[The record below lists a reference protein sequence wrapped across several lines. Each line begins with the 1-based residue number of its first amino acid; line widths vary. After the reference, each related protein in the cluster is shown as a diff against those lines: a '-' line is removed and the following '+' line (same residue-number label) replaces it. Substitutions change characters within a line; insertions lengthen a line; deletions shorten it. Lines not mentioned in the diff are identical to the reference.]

1 MEKIAG
7 KFGIVTVVLACM
19 LFNFCQR
26 NQNEMEKIK
35 SEVLSI
41 QANLVFFYY
50 PDLEEAEKFYR
61 HLLGFEKVL
70 DYGFARIFQMSPSTF
85 IGLVDETKGMHDP
98 SEPKSV
104 TLSFATNEIDQWY
117 RYLSDEHVPIHR
129 PLSDSSRIP
138 IRGFV
143 ALDPAGYFLEF
154 ETFAEHPQN
163 ALLHEHLASTQPL
176 YPLPQ
181 QKTTRPP
188 DCGILANIIWLYYQD
203 IPEAQS
209 FYQDNFGFKLL
220 VDQGFAMVYAS
231 SPTGFIGLV
240 DESQG
245 LHRFAQEKAVNVCFL
260 TDQIDDWY
268 GHFQAKKVKIKDALE
283 KAKSIPVKAFVAF
296 DPGNY
301 FLEFDNFLE
310 DPKNQRIRELLR

>member
-1 MEKIAG
+1 MD
-7 KFGIVTVVLACM
+7 
-19 LFNFCQR
+19 
-26 NQNEMEKIK
+26 K
-35 SEVLSI
+35 SRSEALTI

-50 PDLEEAEKFYR
+50 PDLEEAERFYGN
-61 HLLGFEKVL
+61 LLGFEKVL
-70 DYGFARIFQMSPSTF
+70 SYGFAKIFRLSPSTF

-104 TLSFATNEIDQWY
+104 TLSFVTNEIDQWY
-117 RYLSDEHVPIHR
+117 RYLADQGLQMHR
-129 PLSDSSRIP
+129 ALSDSSRIP

-154 ETFAEHPQN
+154 ETFLDHPQN
-163 ALLHEHLASTQPL
+163 ACLQEHLASSQAL

-181 QKTTRPP
+181 QDTTRPS
-188 DCGILANIIWLYYQD
+188 DCSILANIIWLYYQD

-220 VDQGFAMVYAS
+220 VDQGFAKVYSS

-245 LHRFAQEKAVNVCFL
+245 LHRYSPEKAVNVCFL

-283 KAKSIPVKAFVAF
+283 EAGSIPVKAFVAF

-301 FLEFDNFLE
+301 FLEFDHFLE

>member
-1 MEKIAG
+1 MGKIAG
-7 KFGIVTVVLACM
+7 KFVAVPIVLVCLI
-19 LFNFCQR
+19 FNFCQR
-26 NQNEMEKIK
+26 DQNKMEEIR
-35 SEVLSI
+35 SEVLNI

-50 PDLEEAEKFYR
+50 PDLEEAEKFYGQ
-61 HLLGFEKVL
+61 LLGFEKVL

-104 TLSFATNEIDQWY
+104 TLSFATNEIDQWF
-117 RYLSDEHVPIHR
+117 RYLSDEHVSMHR
-129 PLSDSSRIP
+129 PLSESSRIP

-163 ALLHEHLASTQPL
+163 ALLHERLVTTQAL
-176 YPLPQ
+176 YPIPQ
-181 QKTTRPP
+181 QQTSRPA
-188 DCGILANIIWLYYQD
+188 DCGILANIIWLYYRD
-203 IPEAQS
+203 IPEAQE
-209 FYQDNFGFKLL
+209 FYENNFGFKLL
-220 VDQGFAMVYAS
+220 VDQGFAKVYSS

-245 LHRFAQEKAVNVCFL
+245 LHRFTPKKGVNVCFL

-268 GHFQAKKVKIKDALE
+268 RHFQAKKVKIKDTLE
-283 KAKSIPVKAFVAF
+283 EMESIPVKTFVAF
-296 DPGNY
+296 DPGAY
-301 FLEFDNFLE
+301 FLEFDHFLE
-310 DPKNQRIRELLR
+310 DSKNQRIRELLR